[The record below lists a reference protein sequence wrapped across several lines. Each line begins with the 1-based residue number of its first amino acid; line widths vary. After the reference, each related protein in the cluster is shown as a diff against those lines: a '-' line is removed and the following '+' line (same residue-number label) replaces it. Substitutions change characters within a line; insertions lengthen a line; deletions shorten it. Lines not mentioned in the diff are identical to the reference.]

1 MQRIECHSCKIIRQV
16 KIGFADSK
24 RTYTKSFERHV
35 LDLSKHMTIKSIAK
49 HLKVG
54 WDLIKDIQKRYLNKR
69 FSKPSLKNIE
79 NIAIDEICVG
89 KNHKYLSIVLNLT
102 TGRVI
107 FVGEGRGAD
116 ALVPFWKRLNRLK
129 KEIKYV
135 AIDMSPAYISA
146 VTKNLPGAE
155 IVFDFFHIVKLYN
168 EKLSKLRRQLF
179 NITESIEEKEILKG
193 TRWLL
198 LKNEKNLNSERDE
211 KQRLEKALSINKPL
225 SIAYYLKDD
234 LKQIWKQDSKKSA
247 EECFKA
253 WIKKANSSG
262 IKILKKFAMTLAA
275 HKSGILSYYN
285 SRISTGPL
293 EGTNNKIKTLKRQ
306 AYGYRNKDFF
316 KLKIYSI
323 HETKYAL
330 VG

>member
-1 MQRIECHSCKIIRQV
+1 MDINVQFICANIKKGTNMSTSFLYHAFGLKGYKYVRTKYKKGKIIFSIKKDYFSLECPCCKSKNLKLKGTVKRTFKAIPIGSKEVYLELPVQRIECHSCKIIRQV

-198 LKNEKNLNSERDE
+198 LKNENCL
-211 KQRLEKALSINKPL
+211 
-225 SIAYYLKDD
+225 Y
-234 LKQIWKQDSKKSA
+234 
-247 EECFKA
+247 
-253 WIKKANSSG
+253 
-262 IKILKKFAMTLAA
+262 
-275 HKSGILSYYN
+275 
-285 SRISTGPL
+285 
-293 EGTNNKIKTLKRQ
+293 
-306 AYGYRNKDFF
+306 
-316 KLKIYSI
+316 
-323 HETKYAL
+323 
-330 VG
+330 